1 MDQQRPH
8 RTERPGPSN
17 QFHYPQAAR
26 VPRRRDDRHLAH
38 DEFPPHPS
46 VRVPPNARAD
56 TRQIPP
62 GVGAAS
68 RPTRD
73 VTPAGRLPTQQQGQQ
88 YASPRAQSNVRAP
101 QNYRFPTAPPPI
113 PQTVKSQR
121 SRELQGSS
129 AGRYNM
135 HDSYVSSIGE
145 DSTART
151 TPSSKSPHAVAQS
164 AQIRD
169 SASVYAD
176 TEGPDSPQTAYPS
189 SKIIPTNAFPTPSQ
203 GSREHESDDSRQ
215 RSTPRIDTASLEPQL
230 RPPRLGDISPASSRT
245 TAMNALSA
253 AIAAGFSSGPVQTP
267 AQTPPLS
274 RTFSPLRMPFGQ
286 EEETEL
292 AEASQEE
299 LAPPQ
304 LKTPTPNNKGQKSPR
319 SLRSMQSSEALLG
332 LGIKPPTGGFSDNRG
347 VVKRPPKLD
356 IDAVRDMEARGSTTS
371 LTELIRR
378 ATRLAGNLDRGKT
391 ASRLGMLDMLGE
403 DEKLGSRPRGR
414 RDSTMS
420 DMISAFPAPAAG
432 GTPRRDT
439 MWPEKG
445 EYRQSDGANDGRGS
459 KKRRCC
465 GMSMPVF
472 IAVFVIVIVLVAA
485 AVLIPVFLVLVPKQ
499 HSHSGP
505 NLGQCATSYPCDNGG
520 TSIVS
525 SDACN
530 CVCSN
535 GFTGAHCDITP
546 SSDCTSRSVVDAS
559 RTYRNATMGTDLVP
573 VFVEAGPQFNIVLN
587 GSTILSLFSSGDLSC
602 SSENTIINFNTT
614 STSEKRFVIVPGLD
628 AGDFNPDPLPIPTAI
643 VTTTRKLLPR
653 QTASTDGIVFATSS
667 AASQPTAAST
677 TTVLSGSTPSATSA
691 PASAS
696 SSTSI
701 TTEITPR
708 QLQFAQ
714 IVVLY
719 ALQQSGTI
727 SIAANAKQQ
736 LAASF
741 NSGNTTEKVQVGFG
755 SFEIVADFK
764 DFSIKQGD
772 VTVGG
777 TA

>member
-8 RTERPGPSN
+8 RTDRPGPSN

-26 VPRRRDDRHLAH
+26 TPRRRDDQRSAH

-46 VRVPPNARAD
+46 VRIPLNVRAG
-56 TRQIPP
+56 TRQHPASA
-62 GVGAAS
+62 GVAQ
-68 RPTRD
+68 RPSRD
-73 VTPAGRLPTQQQGQQ
+73 VASAGRLPMQQQGQQ
-88 YASPRAQSNVRAP
+88 YAGPRAQNNGRAP

-113 PQTVKSQR
+113 PPTVKSQR
-121 SRELQGSS
+121 SRELQGAS

-135 HDSYVSSIGE
+135 HDSYVSSIGDE
-145 DSTART
+145 START
-151 TPSSKSPHAVAQS
+151 TPSSKSPHIAHS
-164 AQIRD
+164 AQARD

-176 TEGPDSPQTAYPS
+176 TEGPESPQTAYPS
-189 SKIIPTNAFPTPSQ
+189 SKIIPTDTFPTPSQ
-203 GSREHESDDSRQ
+203 GSRELDSHNSRQ
-215 RSTPRIDTASLEPQL
+215 RPTPRIDTTSMDAQA

-253 AIAAGFSSGPVQTP
+253 AIAAGFSSGPVRTP
-267 AQTPPLS
+267 VQSPPPS
-274 RTFSPLRMPFGQ
+274 RTFSPVRMPFGQ
-286 EEETEL
+286 EEETESP
-292 AEASQEE
+292 EASQEE

-304 LKTPTPNNKGQKSPR
+304 LKTPTPNNKGQKSPS

-332 LGIKPPTGGFSDNRG
+332 LGIKQPNGGFSDKRG

-403 DEKLGSRPRGR
+403 DEKLGGRPRAR
-414 RDSTMS
+414 RESTMS

-445 EYRQSDGANDGRGS
+445 DYGQNDGTNGGRDS
-459 KKRRCC
+459 RRRRCC

-472 IAVFVIVIVLVAA
+472 IAVFVIVIVLIAA

-499 HSHSGP
+499 HSNSGP
-505 NLGQCATSYPCDNGG
+505 NLQQCATSYPCDNEG

-525 SDACN
+525 NDACN

-535 GFTGAHCDITP
+535 GFTGAHCDIAP

-573 VFVEAGPQFNIVLN
+573 VFEDAGPQFNIVLN
-587 GSTILSLFSSGDLSC
+587 GSTILSLFASGDLSC
-602 SSENTIINFNTT
+602 SSENTIIDFNST
-614 STSEKRFVIVPGLD
+614 SASEKRFVIVPGLG
-628 AGDFNPDPLPIPTAI
+628 AANINPNPLPVPTATF
-643 VTTTRKLLPR
+643 TTTRNLVPR

-667 AASQPTAAST
+667 GAPQPTAAST
-677 TTVLSGSTPSATSA
+677 TTVLSGSTPSTTSP

-696 SSTSI
+696 SSTGI
-701 TTEITPR
+701 GTDTTPK
-708 QLQFAQ
+708 QLEFAQ
-714 IVVLY
+714 LVVLY

-736 LAASF
+736 LLASLL
-741 NSGNTTEKVQVGFG
+741 SGNTTEKVQVGFG
-755 SFEIVADFK
+755 SFVMVADFK